1 MDPHLI
7 DQIYE
12 CAFLPEQ
19 WPALLDRLAR
29 LADARGGQIFV
40 ARPNV
45 GPILRWSASPA
56 FQDDMA
62 AYVEG
67 RWARCDRRRELIAA
81 GRHAG
86 FVTEH
91 DIFPEGGLETD
102 AAYTGFYRPR
112 GLGWCAFTSVT
123 LPTTDWFVVSVERNF
138 TRGPVEPEI
147 VQQLDA
153 VRPHIARSALL
164 SARLN
169 LERARAISETLA
181 LIGLPSLV
189 FDQRGKVLAANQL
202 IEALTE
208 HVRWRTRDR
217 VCLTD
222 RAADGLFQDA
232 IAAIDIE
239 TTASVRSFA
248 VRDGAATATLVAH
261 IIPVRGSARDLFARC
276 AGVLVLTPV
285 AAPQAPPVEL
295 VQSLFDLTPAE
306 ARVARSL
313 AAGDTLGEI
322 ATVGSVSRNTVRTHL
337 RGVLEK
343 TGCRRQAEVVALLSG
358 LTV

>member
-261 IIPVRGSARDLFARC
+261 IIPVRGSAPGSVCPLRRRARSDTGRRPASAPRR
-276 AGVLVLTPV
+276 AGTVVIRPDACRSPL
-285 AAPQAPPVEL
+285 
-295 VQSLFDLTPAE
+295 
-306 ARVARSL
+306 ARSL